1 MKQLLPD
8 QIPIVNDTIRSIGK
22 GNSPIMQSPTG
33 SGKSVMMLHIA
44 HRASL
49 AGYTSFVITE
59 SKKIFKQLANEFN
72 AIRIDPSTKYIHIRQ
87 GGIYVAMARSLDNRQ
102 NIIDQFNAL
111 EKKIALNDEA
121 HIGTA
126 TNLLKKLN
134 CPIVG
139 VTATPAWRWAKH
151 LSELYN
157 DFISGLQVEEL
168 ISLNRLSPYRH
179 LGRKKIDASG
189 LKKDSNGEY
198 TSHSQEIVFSD
209 TKVFDGLLDDLK
221 VIPYKVCMLY
231 TASIKQADKVYK
243 MLTDNGYNCAI
254 SHSKREDDQEQI
266 HKFENNPKCSIM
278 VSVASLT
285 KGYDFPLIDLIVL
298 YRATTSLPLLMQ
310 MIGRGGRVLYTDEQN
325 KQYANRISGNTI
337 SEHLTKKTSFTCIDY
352 GLNGERLGFWDQNRD
367 WKKLSEP
374 NNRKS
379 ELPAP
384 VKTCPECDCMIHSSA
399 MLCKWCGYKFPY
411 IEKELEQGELVDFRS
426 NYTKLIGKRISEL
439 TPKELAE
446 YSKAKSAGHGAIRI
460 AMAKRQRE
468 RIERERWKWNVK
480 QYGELS
486 NPYEKVN
493 YLRDFCNSMR
503 YKPAFVWKKTEEIKK
518 LTKLIY
524 YRDFILT

>member
-33 SGKSVMMLHIA
+33 SGKSVMMLHIVY
-44 HRASL
+44 RASL

-59 SKKIFKQLANEFN
+59 SKSIFKQLSNEFN
-72 AIRIDPSTKYIHIRQ
+72 AIRVDSSTKYLNVQ
-87 GGIYVAMARSLDNRQ
+87 KGAIYVAMARSLDNRS
-102 NIIDQFNAL
+102 NIIDQFNNL
-111 EKKIALNDEA
+111 EKKIALSDEA

-126 TNLLKKLN
+126 TKVLLKLK

-157 DFISGLQVEEL
+157 DFVAGLQVEEL
-168 ISLNRLSPYRH
+168 INLNRLSPYRH

-189 LKKDSNGEY
+189 LKKDSKGEY
-198 TSHSQEIVFSD
+198 TNQSQEIVFSD
-209 TKVFDGLLDDLK
+209 TKVYDGLLEDLQI
-221 VIPYKVCMLY
+221 IPYKVCMLY
-231 TASIKQADKVYK
+231 TASIKQANKVHQ
-243 MLTDNGYNCAI
+243 MLTDNGYNCALF
-254 SHSKREDDQEQI
+254 HSEMEDAQEQI
-266 HKFENNPKCSIM
+266 EKFENDPTCSIM

-285 KGYDFPLIDLIVL
+285 KGYDFPLIDLTVL

-310 MIGRGGRVLYTDEQN
+310 MVGRAGRVLFTEAQQ
-325 KQYANRISGNTI
+325 KLYANRISGNKV
-337 SEHLTKKTSFTCIDY
+337 SGHLTEKKMHTCLDY
-352 GLNGERLGFWDQNRD
+352 GLNGDRLGYWDQNRD

-379 ELPAP
+379 EMPAP
-384 VKTCPECDCMIHSSA
+384 VKICPECDSMIHTSA
-399 MLCKWCGYKFPY
+399 MVCKWCGYEY
-411 IEKELEQGELVDFRS
+411 TIIEKELEQGELVDFRS
-426 NYTKLIGKRISEL
+426 EYTKLIGKRISEL

-493 YLRDFCNSMR
+493 YLRDFCNSMG

-518 LTKLIY
+518 LTKLLY